1 MLSFRSIL
9 ITVATFATIASAIAI
24 LPPINI
30 RGGNGGGGGVVQ
42 VDSGGIQDG
51 MNFLGGH
58 TGGAGAAGADTRL
71 PTTNRGQAASPAD
84 ILKTCSDGVELVVVK
99 IDAAVNVDGCDN
111 LNLNHNLLIYHLGEI
126 VDLLKVALK
135 DLKKIDVAELT
146 LNGAACTLSDLA
158 GIVAGLLILVMK
170 AVWPV
175 LSTVGFVDIDLC
187 SITASIGVLMC
198 TLLEVVFALVDD
210 DLKVEVVL
218 LIRQFVSNATL
229 HITARSWLSLVS
241 KLKQLFLTSI

>member
-9 ITVATFATIASAIAI
+9 ITVATFATLTSAIAT

-30 RGGNGGGGGVVQ
+30 RGGNGGGGVVQ

-58 TGGAGAAGADTRL
+58 TGGAGAGGPDTRL
-71 PTTNRGQAASPAD
+71 PTTNRGQSASPAD
-84 ILKTCSDGVELVVVK
+84 ILKTCSDGVELVVE
-99 IDAAVNVDGCDN
+99 IDAAVNVDGCDKN

-210 DLKVEVVL
+210 NLKVEVVL

-241 KLKQLFLTSI
+241 KLKRLFLTSI